1 MILLTGS
8 TGKLG
13 SAIIE
18 NLLKKGMT
26 SSDFAGF
33 ARNEEKAQSLRQ
45 KGVTVLTGDY
55 EDYDSLIKAM
65 KGVDILMMISGSDI
79 EKRIKQHENIIS
91 AAKASNVKHVLYT
104 SFHRMNDE
112 SGSPIAGI
120 ADAHIKA
127 EILIKNTGLKY
138 TFFRNALYAEVVP
151 MFMGENAIASGIYF
165 PADNGKVP
173 YVLRA
178 DLAEA
183 IANVLI
189 KATDENKI
197 YSMVNTVNYSF
208 YDIARML
215 SVITGRNVTYTS
227 PSEDQYVKVLS
238 NAGLPD
244 KVINAM
250 LSWSRGIKE
259 GYLESEHSDLEML
272 LGRKPQELESFL
284 IKNYGNHTI
293 DR

>member
-8 TGKLG
+8 TGNLG

-18 NLLKKGMT
+18 NLLKKGMKP
-26 SSDFAGF
+26 SDFAGF
-33 ARNEEKAQSLRQ
+33 ARTEEKAQILRQ
-45 KGVTVLTGDY
+45 KGVIVLPGNY
-55 EDYDSLIKAM
+55 ENYDSLITAM
-65 KGVDILMMISGSDI
+65 KGVDTLMMISGSDVG
-79 EKRIKQHENIIS
+79 KRIKQHENIIN

-104 SFHRMNDE
+104 SFHRRNDE
-112 SGSPIAGI
+112 SGSPIAEI

-127 EILIKNTGLKY
+127 EILIKNSGFNY

-151 MFMGENAIASGIYF
+151 MFLGENAIASGIYF

-173 YVLRA
+173 FVLRA

-189 KATDENKI
+189 KGIDINKI

-208 YDIARML
+208 YDIAKML
-215 SVITGRNVTYTS
+215 SRITGRKVTYTS
-227 PSEDQYVKVLS
+227 PSEEQYIKVLN
-238 NAGLPD
+238 NAGLSD

-259 GYLESEHSDLEML
+259 GYLESDHSDLEML
-272 LGRKPQELESFL
+272 LGRKPQELESYL
-284 IKNYGNHTI
+284 IKKYAN
-293 DR
+293 